1 MSVREKA
8 NCSTHGEQQR
18 TYVCQHIYAGLVAR
32 QRVGFFWTSFD
43 PDNPRPD
50 AYCTECEM
58 RVRKTDGEWID
69 ETLEH
74 LQPKILCGLCYDLAR
89 EFHTGGN
96 PWS

>member
-1 MSVREKA
+1 
-8 NCSTHGEQQR
+8 
-18 TYVCQHIYAGLVAR
+18 
-32 QRVGFFWTSFD
+32 
-43 PDNPRPD
+43 
-50 AYCTECEM
+50 M

-69 ETLEH
+69 EALEH